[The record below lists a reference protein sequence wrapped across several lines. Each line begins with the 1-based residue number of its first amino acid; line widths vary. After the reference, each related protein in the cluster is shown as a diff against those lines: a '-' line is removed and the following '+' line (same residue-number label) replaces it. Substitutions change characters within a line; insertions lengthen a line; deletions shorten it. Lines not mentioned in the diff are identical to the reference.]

1 MADRW
6 RQVEELFH
14 RALEREEPDRSAFL
28 DEACEGDEAL
38 RREVESLLTEESEA
52 GFMETPAMEG
62 EARELAQ
69 ENRPT
74 LEGRRIGTFE
84 ILSLLGRGGMGEV
97 WRARDA
103 KLRREVAVKTL
114 PEEFAKDRE
123 RLARFEREAT
133 LLASLNHPNIAAIY
147 GLEES
152 DGTRFLVLE
161 LVEGDTLPEFLAAG
175 PLPVESALKIALQI
189 AEALEAA
196 HQKGVIHRD
205 LKPANIKVT
214 PEGNVKVLDFG
225 LAKAFVGDGVVVD
238 PSESPTISM
247 TATKQGVIQ
256 GTAAYMSP
264 EQARGRA
271 VDRRTDIWAFGC
283 VLYEALAGR
292 RAFQGNDVAEILA
305 AVVRTEPEWDRL
317 PADLHPRLREVLER
331 CLEKDLRGRRHDIAD
346 VRVDLEK
353 IQSDSGGLTTDA
365 EQPVTSWKRPTGLA
379 LGGMAV
385 GLTLVLLLGNL
396 LSPSPAGE
404 VTRLTLDV
412 HEGAHLGD
420 RAADNRLTFGRP
432 IARAFAL
439 SPDGGNL
446 VYVGNDG
453 ESTQAYLRP
462 LNQDQAVPIP
472 GTEGAVV
479 ARFSSDG
486 QSIAFFNA
494 SGELKRVPASGG
506 EVRTIST
513 TGPAFLSELGLSWT
527 DDDRILLSSYEGV
540 LQVPA
545 NGGVVT
551 HLTTHD
557 RGSGYVQAYPRLLP
571 GGRAVLYA
579 EGIIGRVPSEHFNVI
594 VESLETG
601 DRTVVVEGG
610 TDPLYLNS
618 EHIAF
623 VRSGTLMTIPFDA
636 ANWGVRGDPVVVL
649 EDLMQAE
656 GAPNTSQDVGIG
668 QYSVSRSGTLAYLPG
683 GILPQFQAQL
693 NWVDPA
699 GNAEPVPLP
708 PARYT
713 FPRFSP
719 DGTQLAYTEG
729 RSGEDRSIWVYDMDL
744 GVAVPLPK
752 PSLEHDNQTFA
763 WSPDGT
769 EIVFGS
775 RIGSGPLNLYLT
787 AADGSGE
794 PERLAESDANQQPG
808 SWSPNGVLAFVEN
821 LPGSPRD
828 IGILSM
834 DGNSEPA
841 PFRETPFRERHPAF
855 SPDGNWL
862 AYGSDETGR
871 LEVHVRPFP
880 AGEPAYQVSNGG
892 GRQPAWAPN
901 GEQLF
906 YHQIRRED
914 GSRRVMVVDVNLE
927 STFTRSRPRI
937 LFEGPYLETTPIRSY
952 DVSPNG
958 DRFVMLTR
966 VNREPEPAT
975 RISIVLNW
983 FEELKELA
991 PVPERIELSR

>member
-6 RQVEELFH
+6 RQVEDLFH
-14 RALEREEPDRSAFL
+14 RALEREGPERAAFL
-28 DEACEGDEAL
+28 DEACAGDEAL
-38 RREVESLLTEESEA
+38 RREVESLLTEGSESA
-52 GFMETPAMEG
+52 FMETPAMEG

-69 ENRPT
+69 GNRPG

-84 ILSLLGRGGMGEV
+84 ILAPLGRGGMGEV
-97 WRARDA
+97 WRARDT

-114 PEEFAKDRE
+114 PEEFANDEE

-133 LLASLNHPNIAAIY
+133 LLAALNHPNIAAIY

-161 LVEGDTLPEFLAAG
+161 LVEGETLADRLRRG
-175 PLPVESALKIALQI
+175 PVPVEESLELALQI

-225 LAKAFVGDGVVVD
+225 LAKAFVADGVAVD

-264 EQARGRA
+264 EQARGRE
-271 VDRRTDIWAFGC
+271 VDRRADIWAFGC

-292 RAFQGNDVAEILA
+292 RAFQGSDVTEILA
-305 AVVRTEPEWDRL
+305 AVLRAEPEWDRL
-317 PADLHPRLREVLER
+317 PANLHPRLREVMER
-331 CLEKDLRGRRHDIAD
+331 CLEKDLRRRRHDIAD

-353 IQSDSGGLTTDA
+353 IQADSDGLSLES
-365 EQPVTSWKRPTGLA
+365 EQPVTGWKLSTGLA
-379 LGGMAV
+379 LGGLAA
-385 GLTLVLLLGNL
+385 GLTLALVFLGNL
-396 LSPSPAGE
+396 LSPAAGE

-412 HEGAHLGD
+412 QEGAHLGNWP
-420 RAADNRLTFGRP
+420 AHNPFTFGRP
-432 IARAFAL
+432 ILRAFAL
-439 SPDGGNL
+439 SPDGQNL

-453 ESTQAYLRP
+453 DNRRQLYLRP
-462 LNQDQAVPIP
+462 LDQDQGVPIP
-472 GTEGAVV
+472 GTEGAGV
-479 ARFSSDG
+479 ARFSPDG
-486 QSIAFFNA
+486 QSIGFFHTSGDNPYLQT
-494 SGELKRVPASGG
+494 SGELMRVPVNGG

-513 TGPAFLSELGLSWT
+513 TGLESLRDDFSWT
-527 DDDRILLSSYEGV
+527 DDGRILLTSYEGV

-557 RGSGYVQAYPRLLP
+557 RGPGYVQAYPQLLP
-571 GGRAVLYA
+571 GGTAVLYA
-579 EGIIGRVPSEHFNVI
+579 EGPYSVGAPSEEFNVI

-601 DRTVVVEGG
+601 DRIVVVEGG
-610 TDPLYLNS
+610 TDPAHLES
-618 EHIAF
+618 GHIVF
-623 VRSGTLMTIPFDA
+623 VRSGTLMAVPFDA
-636 ANWGVRGDPVVVL
+636 ANLEVSGDPVIVL

-656 GAPNTSQDVGIG
+656 GGSNTTLDVGNG

-683 GILPQFQAQL
+683 GIMPELQNQL

-699 GNAEPVPLP
+699 GNAEPAPLP
-708 PARYT
+708 PATYL

-719 DGTQLAYTEG
+719 YGTRLAYTEG
-729 RSGEDRSIWVYDMDL
+729 RSGEDRSTWVYDMGL
-744 GVAVPLPK
+744 GVSVPLPK
-752 PSLEHDNQTFA
+752 PSLEHDNYSFA

-769 EIVFGS
+769 EIVFSS

-794 PERLAESDANQQPG
+794 PERLSESDVNQYPG

-821 LPGSPRD
+821 RNGGYSRD
-828 IGILSM
+828 IMILSM
-834 DGNSEPA
+834 DGRSEPA
-841 PFRETPFRERHPAF
+841 PFLETPFTERYPAF

-862 AYGSDETGR
+862 VYSSDETGQV
-871 LEVHVRPFP
+871 EVHVRPFP

-892 GRQPAWAPN
+892 GFTPAWSPN

-906 YHQIRRED
+906 YYTIPGED

-927 STFTRSRPRI
+927 STFTRSRPRV
-937 LFEGPYLETTPIRSY
+937 LFEGPNLGTTPIRSY
-952 DVSPNG
+952 DVSPD
-958 DRFVMLTR
+958 DRFVMLGVCAAER
-966 VNREPEPAT
+966 
-975 RISIVLNW
+975 
-983 FEELKELA
+983 EELEF
-991 PVPERIELSR
+991 IGI